1 MISRGRSVLWDGS
14 SGADEK
20 FNRRRIPIPRRD
32 SRSLIEMIEDLGE
45 RERGKGTGRRAGVHA
60 CVHGKRE
67 WKNIA
72 RLREIKE
79 TKELKE
85 KKRN

>member
-1 MISRGRSVLWDGS
+1 M
-14 SGADEK
+14 
-20 FNRRRIPIPRRD
+20 
-32 SRSLIEMIEDLGE
+32 IEMIEDLGE

>member
-1 MISRGRSVLWDGS
+1 M
-14 SGADEK
+14 
-20 FNRRRIPIPRRD
+20 
-32 SRSLIEMIEDLGE
+32 IEMIEDLGE

-85 KKRN
+85 KKKETKELKENKKIRVE